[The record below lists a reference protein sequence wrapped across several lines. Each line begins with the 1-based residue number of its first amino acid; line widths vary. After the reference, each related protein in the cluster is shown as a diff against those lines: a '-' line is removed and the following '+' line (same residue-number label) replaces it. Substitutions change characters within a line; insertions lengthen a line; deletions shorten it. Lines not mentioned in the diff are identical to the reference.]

1 MFGGILSSG
10 MHVAGLQGDSGIIS
24 RVDLYQIMCA
34 WGGGGE
40 GREWNLMPK
49 PGFRVYPPAVKS
61 HQMLAILKYG

>member
-34 WGGGGE
+34 WGGGRGGGKGME
-40 GREWNLMPK
+40 FNAKAR
-49 PGFRVYPPAVKS
+49 
-61 HQMLAILKYG
+61 I